1 MTPFDFI
8 LLAILLVSA
17 VLGYIQGAL
26 KELVSLVSL
35 ILALALAVMGF
46 RYMEP
51 VVDSWINPDWAAPP
65 LTFLLLFVG
74 AYVGLRVVGAG
85 LAGGLRQAR
94 LLNAMD
100 RAMGFAFG
108 LIRATLFLGV
118 CNLAFTAAA
127 PAGYAPSW
135 LAGSL
140 FYPLTARS
148 ADLIRAM
155 APKGLDLAG
164 QVAPKVGDA
173 VNSALGDGHEG
184 DTQAPGG
191 YDTPNPPDRDKAAET
206 PW

>member
-1 MTPFDFI
+1 MIPFDFI

-17 VLGYIQGAL
+17 VLGYLQGAL

-35 ILALALAVMGF
+35 VLALALAIVGF
-46 RYMEP
+46 RSMEP

-74 AYVGLRVVGAG
+74 AYLGLRVVGAG

-118 CNLAFTAAA
+118 CNLAK
-127 PAGYAPSW
+127 PP
-135 LAGSL
+135 
-140 FYPLTARS
+140 P
-148 ADLIRAM
+148 I
-155 APKGLDLAG
+155 
-164 QVAPKVGDA
+164 
-173 VNSALGDGHEG
+173 DGHPGILTMTPRVWSAASSGSSMSRTPRRSRRWGCTPFSTG
-184 DTQAPGG
+184 DRKPAASPASTGTVSTPS
-191 YDTPNPPDRDKAAET
+191 DTWAMWAT
-206 PW
+206 PSRAVT

>member
-1 MTPFDFI
+1 MIPFDFI

-17 VLGYIQGAL
+17 VLGYLQGAL

-35 ILALALAVMGF
+35 VLALALAVLGF

-94 LLNAMD
+94 LLNALD

-108 LIRATLFLGV
+108 LIRATL
-118 CNLAFTAAA
+118 
-127 PAGYAPSW
+127 
-135 LAGSL
+135 
-140 FYPLTARS
+140 
-148 ADLIRAM
+148 
-155 APKGLDLAG
+155 
-164 QVAPKVGDA
+164 
-173 VNSALGDGHEG
+173 
-184 DTQAPGG
+184 
-191 YDTPNPPDRDKAAET
+191 
-206 PW
+206 